1 MGMEGTDPLLMR
13 TGYLV
18 YDPTGMEGTFLSEE
32 NLFEGWLWEMFSEY
46 VRKIRRT
53 ASTGA
58 PAIEGIKER
67 YQNIFHESSVKFLV
81 EEKVGMIVV
90 FNELEERTTAELKPL
105 MAHAAL
111 MAYLAKTYGHG
122 KYKINLYTGMTFVA
136 THNFKVEDTLLPEI
150 WREIV
155 AKNKAID
162 NTPTPRGHAL

>member
-1 MGMEGTDPLLMR
+1 
-13 TGYLV
+13 
-18 YDPTGMEGTFLSEE
+18 
-32 NLFEGWLWEMFSEY
+32 MFAEY

-53 ASTGA
+53 ASNGA
-58 PAIEGIKER
+58 PAIEGIKAK
-67 YQNIFHESSVKFLV
+67 YQQIFHDSSVKFLV

-105 MAHAAL
+105 MEHPAL

-136 THNFKVEDTLLPEI
+136 THNFKVVDESLPEI

-155 AKNKAID
+155 ARNKAIE
-162 NTPTPRGHAL
+162 NTPAPKGHAL

>member
-1 MGMEGTDPLLMR
+1 ML
-13 TGYLV
+13 
-18 YDPTGMEGTFLSEE
+18 EE

-53 ASTGA
+53 ASAGA
-58 PAIEGIKER
+58 PALEGIKQK
-67 YQNIFHESSVKFLV
+67 YQQIFHESSVKFLV

-90 FNELEERTTAELKPL
+90 FNELEERTTEKLKPL
-105 MAHAAL
+105 MEHKDL

-136 THNFKVEDTLLPEI
+136 THNFKVEDASLPEI

-155 AKNKAID
+155 AKNKAMES
-162 NTPTPRGHAL
+162 TPAPKGHPL